1 MRKYDYTE
9 LVAWQR
15 AMDLAVS
22 VYRVSRSL
30 PQDERFGLTT
40 QVRRAAVSVPGNIAE
55 GQCRRTSG
63 EFLNCLSHAC
73 GSIGELETHML
84 LSGRLQFIDAES
96 VAGILDQSAEVGRLV
111 NGLMR
116 SLKDPS
122 VSIRQSRRSSPT
134 TDN

>member
-22 VYRVSRSL
+22 VYRVSSLL
-30 PQDERFGLTT
+30 PQDERFGLTS
-40 QVRRAAVSVPGNIAE
+40 QMRRCAVSVPGNIAE

-63 EFLNCLSHAC
+63 EFLNCLSNAC

-84 LSGRLQFIDAES
+84 LSGRLKFLEPES
-96 VAGILDQSAEVGRLV
+96 FTGILNQSAEVGRLV

-116 SLKDPS
+116 SLKHPS
-122 VSIRQSRRSSPT
+122 GS
-134 TDN
+134 NG